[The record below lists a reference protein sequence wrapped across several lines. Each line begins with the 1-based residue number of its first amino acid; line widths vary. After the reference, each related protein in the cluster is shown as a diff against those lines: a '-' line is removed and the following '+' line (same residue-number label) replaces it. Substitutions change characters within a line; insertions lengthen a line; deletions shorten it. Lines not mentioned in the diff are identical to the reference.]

1 MGFVLY
7 VQPRGLLLS
16 PLPFSTIELFTF
28 FYSLSLGAVRLKK
41 FRLFIGPY
49 SGHPPSR
56 HT

>member
-16 PLPFSTIELFTF
+16 PLLFSTIELFTF
-28 FYSLSLGAVRLKK
+28 FYSLSLGAARLKK